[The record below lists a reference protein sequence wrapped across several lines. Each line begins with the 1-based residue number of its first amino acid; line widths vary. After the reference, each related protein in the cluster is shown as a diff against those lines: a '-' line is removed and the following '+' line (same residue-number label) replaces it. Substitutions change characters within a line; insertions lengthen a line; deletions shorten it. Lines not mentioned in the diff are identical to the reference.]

1 MSKYEREASRVRID
15 FFIIQPDDGKGN
27 ALFQFGRD
35 PALRRPLCGS
45 AGGVAMR
52 TARRDVATKNMSER
66 SVILTLAN
74 GARVAISEYGD
85 PHGRP
90 VFFCHGWPSSRTMA
104 ELADDAAR
112 DLGVRII
119 SPDRPGI
126 RDSQFQTG
134 RRLLDWPAFLNE
146 IADRFRIERFRILAI
161 SGGAP
166 YAYASGW
173 KTPERIEKIAV
184 VSGAPPLDEL
194 DDHTGLLP
202 IHRRMLAL
210 RARRPGLMK
219 FLFQVAR
226 PFVALR
232 MPIRLRPLLLKF
244 LQPCDANV
252 LRESRAF
259 DVCFE
264 SARQA
269 WRSSA
274 KGVMTD
280 AEIYATP
287 WGFALEEVKV
297 PVSLWHGTKDRTF
310 AFKLA
315 EDVARRLPDCEYHL
329 VEGAG
334 HYSLPIRYIRE
345 IMANLMA

>member
-1 MSKYEREASRVRID
+1 MI
-15 FFIIQPDDGKGN
+15 
-27 ALFQFGRD
+27 
-35 PALRRPLCGS
+35 
-45 AGGVAMR
+45 
-52 TARRDVATKNMSER
+52 SER
-66 SVILTLAN
+66 NQTLALAN
-74 GARVAISEYGD
+74 GATIALSEYGD
-85 PHGRP
+85 PAGAP
-90 VFFCHGWPSSRTMA
+90 ILFCHGWPSSRTMA
-104 ELADDAAR
+104 ELAHDAACS
-112 DLGVRII
+112 LGLRII

-126 RDSQFQTG
+126 RDSRFQPH
-134 RRLLDWPAFLNE
+134 RRLVDWPPLLDE
-146 IADRFRIERFRILAI
+146 IADRLGIERFRILAI

-166 YAYASGW
+166 YAYASAW
-173 KTPERIEKIAV
+173 MRPERVEKIAV

-194 DDHTGLLP
+194 DDVAGLLP

-210 RARRPGLMK
+210 RAWRPRLLK
-219 FLFQVAR
+219 PLFYLAR
-226 PFVALR
+226 PFVAMRL
-232 MPIRLRPLLLKF
+232 PIRVRPLLLKF

-287 WGFALEEVKV
+287 WGFALEEVRV
-297 PVSLWHGTKDRTF
+297 PVALWHGTKDRTF
-310 AFKLA
+310 APRLA
-315 EDVARRLPDCEYHL
+315 HDVARRLPNCEFHL

-334 HYSLPIRYIRE
+334 HYSLPIRYIHE
-345 IMANLMA
+345 ILTDLMGGSSAPSLDAQ

>member
-1 MSKYEREASRVRID
+1 MSH
-15 FFIIQPDDGKGN
+15 
-27 ALFQFGRD
+27 
-35 PALRRPLCGS
+35 
-45 AGGVAMR
+45 R
-52 TARRDVATKNMSER
+52 TDTLV
-66 SVILTLAN
+66 LAN
-74 GARVAISEYGD
+74 SATVALSEYGD
-85 PHGRP
+85 PRGAP

-112 DLGVRII
+112 DLGLRII

-126 RDSQFQTG
+126 RGSQFQSN
-134 RRLLDWPAFLNE
+134 RRLIDWPPLLNE
-146 IADRFRIERFRILAI
+146 IADRLEIERFRILAI

-173 KTPERIEKIAV
+173 MTPERVEKIAV

-194 DDHTGLLP
+194 NELDGLLP
-202 IHRRMLAL
+202 IHRRMLVL
-210 RARRPGLMK
+210 RQSRPRLLK
-219 FLFQVAR
+219 VLFHLAR

-274 KGVMTD
+274 VGVMAD
-280 AEIYATP
+280 ADIYATP
-287 WGFALEEVKV
+287 WGFPLEEVRV
-297 PVSLWHGTKDRTF
+297 PIALWHGTKDRTF
-310 AFKLA
+310 APRLA
-315 EDVARRLPDCEYHL
+315 ENVAARLPNCEFHL
-329 VEGAG
+329 IEGAG
-334 HYSLPIRYIRE
+334 HYSLPIRSIRE
-345 IMANLMA
+345 ILADLKT

>member
-1 MSKYEREASRVRID
+1 MSDRI
-15 FFIIQPDDGKGN
+15 
-27 ALFQFGRD
+27 
-35 PALRRPLCGS
+35 
-45 AGGVAMR
+45 
-52 TARRDVATKNMSER
+52 R
-66 SVILTLAN
+66 SLTLSN
-74 GARVAISEYGD
+74 GSTVALSEYGD
-85 PHGRP
+85 PRGVP
-90 VFFCHGWPSSRTMA
+90 IFFCHGWPSSRTMA
-104 ELADDAAR
+104 ELADDAAS

-126 RDSQFQTG
+126 RDSQFQPD
-134 RRLLDWPAFLNE
+134 RRLIDWPPLLNE
-146 IADRFRIERFRILAI
+146 IAERLGIARFRILAI

-166 YAYASGW
+166 YAYASAW
-173 KTPERIEKIAV
+173 MTPDRVEKIAV

-194 DDHTGLLP
+194 DDLDGLLP
-202 IHRRMLAL
+202 IHRRMLVL
-210 RARRPGLMK
+210 RQSRPRLLK
-219 FLFQVAR
+219 ILFQVAR

-259 DVCFE
+259 DICFE

-269 WRSSA
+269 WCSSA
-274 KGVMTD
+274 KSVISD

-287 WGFALEEVKV
+287 WGFALEEVRV
-297 PVSLWHGTKDRTF
+297 PVALWHGTKDRTF
-310 AFKLA
+310 ALRLA
-315 EDVARRLPDCEYHL
+315 KDVASRLRNCEFHL

-345 IMANLMA
+345 IVTDLLG

>member
-1 MSKYEREASRVRID
+1 MSQREHTLSLA
-15 FFIIQPDDGKGN
+15 DGTT
-27 ALFQFGRD
+27 
-35 PALRRPLCGS
+35 
-45 AGGVAMR
+45 VA
-52 TARRDVATKNMSER
+52 V
-66 SVILTLAN
+66 
-74 GARVAISEYGD
+74 SEYGA
-85 PHGRP
+85 PNGAP

-104 ELADDAAR
+104 ELADEAAR
-112 DLGVRII
+112 DLGLRLI

-126 RDSQFQTG
+126 RDSAFQPDRKLT
-134 RRLLDWPAFLNE
+134 DWPPLLKT
-146 IADRFRIERFRILAI
+146 IADRLGIDRFRMLAI

-166 YAYASGW
+166 YAYVTGW
-173 KTPERIEKIAV
+173 TMPERVEKIAV

-194 DDHTGLLP
+194 SDLDGLLP
-202 IHRRMLAL
+202 IHRRMLRLRGSRPRLLKAL
-210 RARRPGLMK
+210 
-219 FLFQVAR
+219 FHIAR

-274 KGVMTD
+274 HGVMTD

-287 WGFALEEVKV
+287 WGFPLEEVRV
-297 PVSLWHGTKDRTF
+297 PVALWHGTKDRTF
-310 AFKLA
+310 AHRLA
-315 EDVARRLPDCEYHL
+315 RGVAERLPHCEFHL
-329 VEGAG
+329 IEGAG
-334 HYSLPIRYIRE
+334 HYSLPIRHIRE
-345 IMANLMA
+345 ILVDLKGGSSAPSLDES

>member
-1 MSKYEREASRVRID
+1 
-15 FFIIQPDDGKGN
+15 
-27 ALFQFGRD
+27 
-35 PALRRPLCGS
+35 
-45 AGGVAMR
+45 
-52 TARRDVATKNMSER
+52 MSEQ
-66 SVILTLAN
+66 SPKLVLAD
-74 GARVAISEYGD
+74 GATVAISEYGD
-85 PHGRP
+85 PTGVP

-104 ELADDAAR
+104 ELAHEAACA
-112 DLGVRII
+112 LGIRIV

-126 RDSQFQTG
+126 RDSEFKAN
-134 RRLLDWPAFLNE
+134 RRLVDWPPFLNE
-146 IADRFRIERFRILAI
+146 IADRLGIDRFRILAI

-173 KTPERIEKIAV
+173 MNPERVEKIAV
-184 VSGAPPLDEL
+184 VSGAPPLDTL
-194 DDHTGLLP
+194 DDHEGLLP

-210 RARRPGLMK
+210 RARRPGWMK
-219 FLFQVAR
+219 PLFYLAR
-226 PFVALR
+226 PIVAMR

-274 KGVMTD
+274 AGVMTD

-287 WGFALEEVKV
+287 WGFPLEEVNV
-297 PVSLWHGTKDRTF
+297 PVTLWHGTKDRTF
-310 AFKLA
+310 AYRLA
-315 EDVARRLPDCEYHL
+315 QEVAARLPNSQFHL

-345 IMANLMA
+345 VLVDLMT

>member
-1 MSKYEREASRVRID
+1 MSDRAETLVLKSGAS
-15 FFIIQPDDGKGN
+15 
-27 ALFQFGRD
+27 
-35 PALRRPLCGS
+35 
-45 AGGVAMR
+45 
-52 TARRDVATKNMSER
+52 
-66 SVILTLAN
+66 
-74 GARVAISEYGD
+74 VAISEYGD
-85 PHGRP
+85 PRGKP

-104 ELADDAAR
+104 ALADEAAR
-112 DLGVRII
+112 DLGIRII

-126 RDSQFQTG
+126 RDSQYQAN
-134 RRLLDWPAFLNE
+134 RRLVDWPAFLNE
-146 IADRFRIERFRILAI
+146 IADRFGIGRFRILAI
-161 SGGAP
+161 SGGSP

-173 KTPERIEKIAV
+173 MTPDRVEKIAV
-184 VSGAPPLDEL
+184 ASGAPPLDGL
-194 DDHTGLLP
+194 KDHSALLP

-219 FLFQVAR
+219 PLFYLAR
-226 PFVALR
+226 PLVAIR

-264 SARQA
+264 SARKA

-274 KGVMTD
+274 EGVMTD

-287 WGFALEEVKV
+287 WGFLLEEVRA
-297 PVSLWHGTKDRTF
+297 PVTLWHGTKDRTF
-310 AFKLA
+310 APRLA
-315 EDVARRLPDCEYHL
+315 EEVAKRLPNCNFHL
-329 VEGAG
+329 IEGAG

-345 IMANLMA
+345 ILADLVA

>member
-1 MSKYEREASRVRID
+1 MSNRTEMLVLSHGA
-15 FFIIQPDDGKGN
+15 II
-27 ALFQFGRD
+27 AL
-35 PALRRPLCGS
+35 
-45 AGGVAMR
+45 
-52 TARRDVATKNMSER
+52 
-66 SVILTLAN
+66 
-74 GARVAISEYGD
+74 SEYGD
-85 PHGRP
+85 PRGAP

-104 ELADDAAR
+104 ELADEAAR

-126 RDSQFQTG
+126 RDSQFQPN
-134 RRLLDWPAFLNE
+134 RRLIDWPPLLNE
-146 IADRFRIERFRILAI
+146 IADRLGIARFRILAI

-166 YAYASGW
+166 YAYASAW
-173 KTPERIEKIAV
+173 MMPERIEKIAV

-194 DDHTGLLP
+194 TDLDGLLP

-210 RARRPGLMK
+210 RASRPALLRS
-219 FLFQVAR
+219 LFYLAR
-226 PFVALR
+226 PFAAMR

-274 KGVMTD
+274 SGVIAD

-287 WGFALEEVKV
+287 WGFALEEVRV
-297 PVSLWHGTKDRTF
+297 PVALWHGTKDRTF
-310 AFKLA
+310 APRLA
-315 EDVARRLPDCEYHL
+315 KDVATRLPNCELHL

-334 HYSLPIRYIRE
+334 HYSLPIRFIHQ
-345 IMANLMA
+345 ILADLMA

>member
-1 MSKYEREASRVRID
+1 MVERIEKLKLS
-15 FFIIQPDDGKGN
+15 DDSSV
-27 ALFQFGRD
+27 AL
-35 PALRRPLCGS
+35 
-45 AGGVAMR
+45 
-52 TARRDVATKNMSER
+52 
-66 SVILTLAN
+66 
-74 GARVAISEYGD
+74 SEYGD
-85 PHGRP
+85 PRGAAI
-90 VFFCHGWPSSRTMA
+90 FFCHGWPSSRTMA
-104 ELADDAAR
+104 ELAHEAAR
-112 DLGVRII
+112 DLGARII

-126 RDSQFQTG
+126 RDSQFRPD
-134 RRLLDWPAFLNE
+134 RRLTDWPPMLNE
-146 IADRFRIERFRILAI
+146 IAERLGIDRFRILAI

-173 KTPERIEKIAV
+173 MTPDRVEKISV
-184 VSGAPPLDEL
+184 ISGVPPLDQL
-194 DDHTGLLP
+194 DDLDGLLP

-210 RARRPGLMK
+210 RAKRPGLLK
-219 FLFQVAR
+219 SLFYLAR
-226 PFVALR
+226 PFVAMR

-274 KGVMTD
+274 RGVMVD

-287 WGFALEEVKV
+287 WGFALEDVRV
-297 PVSLWHGTKDRTF
+297 PVALWHGTRDRTF
-310 AFKLA
+310 AHRLA
-315 EDVARRLPDCEYHL
+315 TDVASRLPNCEFHL

-345 IMANLMA
+345 ILADLLA